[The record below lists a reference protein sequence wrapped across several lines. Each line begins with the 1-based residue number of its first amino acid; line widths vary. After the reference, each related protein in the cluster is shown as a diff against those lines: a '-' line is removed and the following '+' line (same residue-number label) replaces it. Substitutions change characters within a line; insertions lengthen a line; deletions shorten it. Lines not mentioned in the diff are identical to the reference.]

1 MKKYIDGIISLTLVV
16 ALMLSIFVFSYP
28 AVSAAES
35 DGAEVAYDIEDELAE
50 IGYTHRNVSLDSIPA
65 DHDTDIR
72 TDITELYL
80 NRSVVYL
87 DINERYQLNLL
98 DAYSHTINTRAVF
111 TSSNTLIADVSASGV
126 ITAKKSGMT
135 TVAVSDR
142 VTESVLTCTVYVG
155 EGYAPTQPPA
165 PKPTDEPTDPPSL
178 LSRRRKLRPR
188 SLLRLP
194 LLRRLRRLLLSRQV
208 FPRPFRS
215 MQPPRLFIKATIIMS
230 LQSPTPLSVSRALI
244 LLSLPSTVTVSLPPL
259 RQVPSPS
266 RRVLRQNPR
275 PVRSLSNPV
284 LP

>member
-126 ITAKKSGMT
+126 ITAKKEM
-135 TVAVSDR
+135 
-142 VTESVLTCTVYVG
+142 
-155 EGYAPTQPPA
+155 
-165 PKPTDEPTDPPSL
+165 
-178 LSRRRKLRPR
+178 
-188 SLLRLP
+188 
-194 LLRRLRRLLLSRQV
+194 
-208 FPRPFRS
+208 
-215 MQPPRLFIKATIIMS
+215 
-230 LQSPTPLSVSRALI
+230 
-244 LLSLPSTVTVSLPPL
+244 
-259 RQVPSPS
+259 
-266 RRVLRQNPR
+266 
-275 PVRSLSNPV
+275 
-284 LP
+284 